1 MIRFSQLVN
10 PHIAPQKSRL
20 HMLIEYLVIIIG
32 IAPMALMVNWV
43 LLPHA
48 FVGGGLT
55 GICSAIY
62 YVTGG
67 MFPSLFPEYGGA
79 IPVWLTTFIFNAILL
94 LIAGFTVGW
103 RFCIRT
109 MVGVAAITF
118 WYRVIPILPQPIIED
133 PWLGSIIGGF
143 VFGLSLGC
151 VLAVNGS
158 SGGTDIVA
166 MIVNHYRDISLGNI
180 MLVCDI
186 LIIAS
191 AFFLPL
197 PESMQQEGVNPHYL
211 QTKRVLY
218 GVCMTVS
225 YTVAV
230 DWLMTRLHRSV
241 HFLIYS
247 SQYEQIATAINRTVN
262 RGVTVLDGTGWY
274 SQKPVKVI
282 SVLVR
287 KPESSL
293 VLSIVNELDPNAL
306 VSIADVGGVFGSGF
320 DKIKVKSPN
329 NQKKVP
335 KNLHMS

>member
-1 MIRFSQLVN
+1 MRYSHFFN
-10 PHIAPQKSRL
+10 PHNAPSTSRART
-20 HMLIEYLVIIIG
+20 IFEYLVIIIG

-55 GICSAIY
+55 GICSIIY
-62 YVTGG
+62 YLTGG
-67 MFPSLFPEYGGA
+67 LFPSLFPEYGGA
-79 IPVWLTTFIFNAILL
+79 IPVWLTTFVFNAILL
-94 LIAGFTVGW
+94 LIAGLTVGW
-103 RFCIRT
+103 RFTIRT

-133 PWLGSIIGGF
+133 PWLGAIIGGF

-151 VLAVNGS
+151 VLAANGS

-166 MIVNHYRDISLGNI
+166 MIVNHYRNISLGNI
-180 MLVCDI
+180 MLACDVV
-186 LIIAS
+186 IIAS

-197 PESMQQEGVNPHYL
+197 PESMAQEEANPQFSIFNFQFSIL
-211 QTKRVLY
+211 NIKRVLY
-218 GVCMTVS
+218 GVAMTLS

-230 DWLMTRLHRSV
+230 DWLMARLHRSV

-247 SQYEQIATAINRTVN
+247 SKYDEIATAINTTVN

-274 SQKPVKVI
+274 SKKPVKVI

-293 VLSIVNELDPNAL
+293 VFSLIHSIDPEAL

-320 DKIKVKSPN
+320 DKIK
-329 NQKKVP
+329 P
-335 KNLHMS
+335 K

>member
-1 MIRFSQLVN
+1 MLRFSHFVN
-10 PHIAPQKSRL
+10 PHNAPSQSRARTVL
-20 HMLIEYLVIIIG
+20 EYVVIIIG

-62 YVTGG
+62 YLTGG
-67 MFPSLFPEYGGA
+67 MFPSLFPDYGGA

-94 LIAGFTVGW
+94 LIAGLTVGW
-103 RFCIRT
+103 KFCIRT

-118 WYRVIPILPQPIIED
+118 WYRVIPILPEPIIED
-133 PWLGSIIGGF
+133 PWLGALVGGF

-166 MIVNHYRDISLGNI
+166 MIVNHYRNISLGNI
-180 MLVCDI
+180 MLICDI

-197 PESMQQEGVNPHYL
+197 PESMLQNEVNPQFSIL
-211 QTKRVLY
+211 NSQFSILKIKRVLY
-218 GVCMTVS
+218 GVAMTIS
-225 YTVAV
+225 YTLAV
-230 DWLMTRLHRSV
+230 DWLMARLHRSV

-247 SQYEQIATAINRTVN
+247 SKYDEIATAINTTVN

-274 SQKPVKVI
+274 SQQPVKVI

-293 VLSIVNELDPNAL
+293 VFSLVHEIDPNAL
-306 VSIADVGGVFGSGF
+306 VSIAEVSGVFGSGF
-320 DKIKVKSPN
+320 DKIKVK
-329 NQKKVP
+329 
-335 KNLHMS
+335 

>member
-1 MIRFSQLVN
+1 MLRYSKLVN
-10 PHIAPQKSRL
+10 PHNESHSYVRTIF
-20 HMLIEYLVIIIG
+20 EYLIIFLG

-55 GICSAIY
+55 GICSVIY

-67 MFPSLFPEYGGA
+67 LFPALFPEYGGA
-79 IPVWLTTFIFNAILL
+79 IPVWLTTLLFNIILL
-94 LIAGFTVGW
+94 LIAGVTVGW

-109 MVGVAAITF
+109 MVGVLAITF
-118 WYRVIPILPQPIIED
+118 WYRVIPILPQPIISD
-133 PWLGSIIGGF
+133 PWVGAIIGGF

-151 VLAVNGS
+151 VLAANGS

-166 MIVNHYRDISLGNI
+166 MIVNHYHNISLGNI
-180 MLVCDI
+180 MLVCDVM
-186 LIIAS
+186 IIAS

-197 PESMQQEGVNPHYL
+197 PEGMLEEGANPTYL
-211 QTKRVLY
+211 QIKRVLY
-218 GVCMTVS
+218 GVAMTIS

-230 DWLMTRLHRSV
+230 DWLMARLHRSV

-247 SQYEQIATAINRTVN
+247 SKYEEIATAINTTVN

-274 SQKPVKVI
+274 SKKPVKVI

-293 VLSIVNELDPNAL
+293 VFSLIHDIDPNAL

-320 DKIKVKSPN
+320 DKIKVK
-329 NQKKVP
+329 
-335 KNLHMS
+335 

>member
-1 MIRFSQLVN
+1 MIRYSQFVN
-10 PHIAPQKSRL
+10 PHYTPRESSGRRAF
-20 HMLIEYLVIIIG
+20 EYLTIIIG

-55 GICSAIY
+55 GICSIIY
-62 YVTGG
+62 YLTGG
-67 MFPSLFPEYGGA
+67 LFPGLFPEYGGA
-79 IPVWLTTFIFNAILL
+79 IPVWLTTFVFNAILL
-94 LIAGFTVGW
+94 LIAGLTVGW
-103 RFCIRT
+103 KFCIRT

-118 WYRVIPILPQPIIED
+118 WYRVIPILPQPIIAD
-133 PWLGSIIGGF
+133 PWLGAIIGGF

-151 VLAVNGS
+151 VLAANGS

-166 MIVNHYRDISLGNI
+166 MIINHYHNISLGNI
-180 MLVCDI
+180 MLACDI

-197 PESMQQEGVNPHYL
+197 PESMIEEGTNPTYL
-211 QTKRVLY
+211 HIKRVLY
-218 GVCMTVS
+218 GVAMTIS

-230 DWLMTRLHRSV
+230 DWLMARLHQSV

-247 SQYEQIATAINRTVN
+247 SKYDEIATAINTTVN

-274 SQKPVKVI
+274 SKKPVKVI

-293 VLSIVNELDPNAL
+293 VFKLVHDIDPDAL
-306 VSIADVGGVFGSGF
+306 VSIADVRGVFGSGF
-320 DKIKVKSPN
+320 DKIKAK
-329 NQKKVP
+329 
-335 KNLHMS
+335 

>member
-1 MIRFSQLVN
+1 MLTTMFRYSSFVN
-10 PHIAPQKSRL
+10 PHNAENAP
-20 HMLIEYLVIIIG
+20 LIHKVFEYLAIIIG

-62 YVTGG
+62 YVTDGL
-67 MFPSLFPEYGGA
+67 FPSLFPEYGGA
-79 IPVWLTTFIFNAILL
+79 IPVWLTTFVFNAILL
-94 LIAGFTVGW
+94 LIAGLTVGW

-109 MVGVAAITF
+109 MVGVVAITF
-118 WYRVIPILPQPIIED
+118 WYRVIPILPQPIISD
-133 PWLGSIIGGF
+133 PWLGAIIGGF

-151 VLAVNGS
+151 VLAAQGS

-166 MIVNHYRDISLGNI
+166 MIVNHYRNISLGNI
-180 MLVCDI
+180 MLACDV

-197 PESMQQEGVNPHYL
+197 PDSMKMEGGNTNYL
-211 QTKRVLY
+211 HIKRVLY
-218 GVCMTVS
+218 GVAMTIS

-230 DWLMTRLHRSV
+230 DWLMARLHRSV

-247 SQYEQIATAINRTVN
+247 SKYDEIATAINTTVN
-262 RGVTVLDGTGWY
+262 RGVTILDGTGWY
-274 SQKPVKVI
+274 SKQPVKVI

-287 KPESSL
+287 KPESTQ
-293 VLSIVNELDPNAL
+293 VLAIVHAIDPNAL
-306 VSIADVGGVFGSGF
+306 VSIADVRGVFGSGF
-320 DKIKVKSPN
+320 DKIKAK
-329 NQKKVP
+329 
-335 KNLHMS
+335 

>member
-1 MIRFSQLVN
+1 MLRYSQFVN
-10 PHIAPQKSRL
+10 PHTAPHQSRARA
-20 HMLIEYLVIIIG
+20 IFEYLVIILG

-67 MFPSLFPEYGGA
+67 LFPTLFPEYGGA
-79 IPVWLTTFIFNAILL
+79 IPVWLTTFVFNAILL
-94 LIAGFTVGW
+94 LIAGLTVGW
-103 RFCIRT
+103 RFTIRT
-109 MVGVAAITF
+109 MVGVIAITF
-118 WYRVIPILPQPIIED
+118 WYRVIPILPEPIIAD
-133 PWLGSIIGGF
+133 PWLGAIIGGF

-151 VLAVNGS
+151 VLAANGS

-166 MIVNHYRDISLGNI
+166 MIVNHYRNISLGNI
-180 MLVCDI
+180 MLVCDV

-197 PESMQQEGVNPHYL
+197 PASMRVEGANPTYL
-211 QTKRVLY
+211 QIKRVLY
-218 GVCMTVS
+218 GVAMTIS
-225 YTVAV
+225 YTLAV
-230 DWLMTRLHRSV
+230 DWIMSRLHRSV

-247 SQYEQIATAINRTVN
+247 TKYAEIATAINTTVN

-274 SQKPVKVI
+274 SQQPVKVI

-293 VLSIVNELDPNAL
+293 VFKLVHDIDPNAL
-306 VSIADVGGVFGSGF
+306 VSIADVRGVFGSGF
-320 DKIKVKSPN
+320 DKIKAK
-329 NQKKVP
+329 
-335 KNLHMS
+335 

>member
-1 MIRFSQLVN
+1 MITYSTIVN
-10 PHIAPQKSRL
+10 PHKAPQFRARTL
-20 HMLIEYLVIIIG
+20 FDYLVIIIG

-62 YVTGG
+62 YVTDG
-67 MFPSLFPEYGGA
+67 MFPSVFPEYNGA
-79 IPVWLTTFIFNAILL
+79 IPVWLTTFLINAILL
-94 LIAGFTVGW
+94 ITAGLTVGW

-118 WYRVIPILPQPIIED
+118 WYRVIPILPEPIIAD
-133 PWLGSIIGGF
+133 PWLGAIIGGF

-151 VLAVNGS
+151 VLLVNGS

-180 MLVCDI
+180 MLLCDI
-186 LIIAS
+186 VIILS

-197 PESMQQEGVNPHYL
+197 PESMLEEGGNMTYL
-211 QTKRVLY
+211 HIKRVLY
-218 GVCMTVS
+218 GVCMTLS
-225 YTVAV
+225 YTLAV
-230 DWLMTRLHRSV
+230 DWLMARMHRSV
-241 HFLIYS
+241 HILIYS
-247 SQYEQIATAINRTVN
+247 TKYDEIATAINTTVN

-293 VLSIVNELDPNAL
+293 VMSLIQQIDPTAL
-306 VSIADVGGVFGSGF
+306 VSIADVRGVFGSGF
-320 DKIKVKSPN
+320 DKIKVK
-329 NQKKVP
+329 
-335 KNLHMS
+335 

>member
-1 MIRFSQLVN
+1 MLRYSSFVN
-10 PHIAPQKSRL
+10 PHNMAQHESRVRTVF
-20 HMLIEYLVIIIG
+20 EYFMIIFG
-32 IAPMALMVNWV
+32 IFPMALMVNWV

-67 MFPSLFPEYGGA
+67 LFPSIFPEYGGA
-79 IPVWLTTFIFNAILL
+79 IPVWLTTFVFNAILL
-94 LIAGFTVGW
+94 LIAGLTVGW

-118 WYRVIPILPQPIIED
+118 WYRIIPILPQPIIAD
-133 PWLGSIIGGF
+133 PWLGAIIGGF
-143 VFGLSLGC
+143 VFGLSLAC
-151 VLAVNGS
+151 VLAANGS

-166 MIVNHYRDISLGNI
+166 MIVNHYRNISLGNI
-180 MLVCDI
+180 MLACDI
-186 LIIAS
+186 VIILS

-197 PESMQQEGVNPHYL
+197 PESMLQEGGNPTYL
-211 QTKRVLY
+211 QIKRVLY
-218 GVCMTVS
+218 GVAMTIS

-230 DWLMTRLHRSV
+230 DWIMARFNRSV

-247 SQYEQIATAINRTVN
+247 AKYDEIATAINTTVN

-274 SQKPVKVI
+274 SKQPVKVI

-293 VLSIVNELDPNAL
+293 VFSLIHQIDPNAL

-320 DKIKVKSPN
+320 DKIKAK
-329 NQKKVP
+329 
-335 KNLHMS
+335 